1 MLARVSLDTEV
12 VSLSIGRESKMEV
25 TRFSLG
31 VGSTSSDSTS
41 IISSTLESEGK
52 SSAISDMNTVEKGL
66 VMHLVNDNGLWTE
79 KASTQKRLLAVK
91 AARSNDKEDLEQII
105 VNYHLNPLSSTT
117 IVRSIDDQTIST
129 LDNFTFCCLL

>member
-1 MLARVSLDTEV
+1 
-12 VSLSIGRESKMEV
+12 
-25 TRFSLG
+25 
-31 VGSTSSDSTS
+31 
-41 IISSTLESEGK
+41 
-52 SSAISDMNTVEKGL
+52 MNTVEKGL
-66 VMHLVNDNGLWTE
+66 VMHLVNDDGLWTE